1 MANKFTPP
9 TTCRICSGKMETGT
23 LRTTR
28 ENYRIIERYPFEQ
41 LSSGELWYLLESVA
55 DGKFVMRTPPGGAL
69 MVLHYRCAECG
80 YLESYA
86 QGSYPK

>member
-9 TTCRICSGKMETGT
+9 TTCRVCGGAMETGF

-28 ENYRIIERYPFEQ
+28 EKYHIPENYPFEQ
-41 LSSGELWYLLESVA
+41 LTSGELWYRLETK
-55 DGKFVMRTPPGGAL
+55 DGKFLMQNPPDGPY
-69 MVLHYRCAECG
+69 MVLHYRCVDCG

-86 QGSYPK
+86 QGKYP